1 MASPR
6 TRKVLKEVRAQDE
19 NNVSVNLWAGLGWAG
34 ECLAVRCSCGPV
46 SLLGEVDHVTG
57 EQPAV
62 VGAHW
67 CGCRAWDTPVTLLR
81 LC

>member
-34 ECLAVRCSCGPV
+34 GCLGVRCSYCYV
-46 SLLGEVDHVTG
+46 SLLGGADHVTG
-57 EQPAV
+57 ELSLVLTCVAV
-62 VGAHW
+62 G
-67 CGCRAWDTPVTLLR
+67 CGTSVILLR